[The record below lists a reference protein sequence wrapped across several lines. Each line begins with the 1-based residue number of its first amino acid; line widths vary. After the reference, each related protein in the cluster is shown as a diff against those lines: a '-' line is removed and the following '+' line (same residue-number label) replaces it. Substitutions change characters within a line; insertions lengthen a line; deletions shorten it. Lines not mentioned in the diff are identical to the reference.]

1 MYYIKSLVTWKCI
14 YITSFHCVRA
24 SCTSCTRI
32 VYTIYVHRVRAFCQE
47 VNNHWDITLL
57 FSQFSHLNL
66 MTVAEEYLKY
76 FTTKWCVIFD
86 KFKID
91 NHLHFLYIYTY
102 CTSTLTVRLHLLY
115 FYTYCTSTLTLRL
128 HLLYFY
134 TYCTSTLPV
143 CLHLLYVYTYCTSTL
158 TVRVHLLYV
167 YTSCTS
173 TCIALVCL

>member
-1 MYYIKSLVTWKCI
+1 MSSYIFSFLCLLLKHNMYYIKSLVTWKCI

-102 CTSTLTVRLHLLY
+102 CTSTLTGSEEH
-115 FYTYCTSTLTLRL
+115 TSELQSRPHISYAVFCLKKKKRKDTKTKKILIFDHHYLTK
-128 HLLYFY
+128 
-134 TYCTSTLPV
+134 
-143 CLHLLYVYTYCTSTL
+143 
-158 TVRVHLLYV
+158 
-167 YTSCTS
+167 
-173 TCIALVCL
+173 